1 MLFITADKIGYGRRR
16 TNKWLRDCR
25 TQWVDEVNL
34 MNITYDYYKIFY
46 YVAKYHSFTKAA
58 SVLMNNQPN
67 ITRSMNN
74 LEHELGCRLL
84 LRSNRGVKLTPEGEK
99 LFRHVA
105 LAVEQIQAGEE
116 ELRTAQSLQN
126 GQVSIGASETAL
138 HGLLLHKLGEFHR
151 EYPGVR
157 IRISNQTTPQAIQA
171 LKNGVVDFAVIT
183 NPSGVSRPLKEIP
196 LKSFREILVGG
207 PQFLPLSENTWHLR
221 ELEPYSFVCMDK
233 KSRSYELYG
242 DFFLE
247 HGLIL
252 EPDLE
257 AATMDQVL
265 LMVKNGLGIGFL
277 PEEFARDALEKKEIF
292 RIHLY
297 EEPPKRSI
305 SLIQDMER
313 PLNVAAKRL
322 TELLCSWGSH
332 SSPS

>member
-1 MLFITADKIGYGRRR
+1 MFNTADKIGYGRRR

-74 LEHELGCRLL
+74 LEHELGCKLL

-116 ELRTAQSLQN
+116 ELKMAQSLQS

-151 EYPGVR
+151 DYPGVR

>member
-1 MLFITADKIGYGRRR
+1 
-16 TNKWLRDCR
+16 
-25 TQWVDEVNL
+25 
-34 MNITYDYYKIFY
+34 
-46 YVAKYHSFTKAA
+46 
-58 SVLMNNQPN
+58 
-67 ITRSMNN
+67 
-74 LEHELGCRLL
+74 
-84 LRSNRGVKLTPEGEK
+84 
-99 LFRHVA
+99 
-105 LAVEQIQAGEE
+105 
-116 ELRTAQSLQN
+116 
-126 GQVSIGASETAL
+126 
-138 HGLLLHKLGEFHR
+138 
-151 EYPGVR
+151 
-157 IRISNQTTPQAIQA
+157 

>member
-1 MLFITADKIGYGRRR
+1 
-16 TNKWLRDCR
+16 
-25 TQWVDEVNL
+25 

-116 ELRTAQSLQN
+116 ELKMAQSLQS

-151 EYPGVR
+151 DYPGVR

-242 DFFLE
+242 DFFME

-252 EPDLE
+252 DPDLE

-313 PLNVAAKRL
+313 PLSIVLKKLFN
-322 TELLCSWGSH
+322 LLCC
-332 SSPS
+332 

>member
-1 MLFITADKIGYGRRR
+1 M
-16 TNKWLRDCR
+16 
-25 TQWVDEVNL
+25 
-34 MNITYDYYKIFY
+34 
-46 YVAKYHSFTKAA
+46 AKYHSFTKAA

-116 ELRTAQSLQN
+116 ELKMAQSLQS

-151 EYPGVR
+151 DYPGVR

-196 LKSFREILVGG
+196 FKEFPGEILVGG

>member
-1 MLFITADKIGYGRRR
+1 
-16 TNKWLRDCR
+16 
-25 TQWVDEVNL
+25 

-74 LEHELGCRLL
+74 LEHELGCKLL

-116 ELRTAQSLQN
+116 ELKMAQSLQS

-151 EYPGVR
+151 DYPGVR

>member
-1 MLFITADKIGYGRRR
+1 M
-16 TNKWLRDCR
+16 
-25 TQWVDEVNL
+25 
-34 MNITYDYYKIFY
+34 MNVTYDYYKIFY

-58 SVLMNNQPN
+58 SVLMNSQPN

-116 ELRTAQSLQN
+116 ELRMEQSLKS

-157 IRISNQTTPQAIQA
+157 IRISNQTTPQAILA
-171 LKNGVVDFAVIT
+171 LKNGTVDFAVIT
-183 NPSGVSRPLKEIP
+183 NPSGIRIPLKETP
-196 LKSFREILVGG
+196 LKQFREILVGG
-207 PQFLPLSENTWHLR
+207 PQFSGLSEKTWDLG

-247 HGLIL
+247 HGLTL

-277 PEEFARDALEKKEIF
+277 PEGFARDALDKHEIF
-292 RIHLY
+292 RIPLHG
-297 EEPPKRSI
+297 EPPKRSI
-305 SLIQDMER
+305 CLIQDMER
-313 PLNVAAKRL
+313 PLSVAAKKL
-322 TELLCSWGSH
+322 TELLCGPDTTAS
-332 SSPS
+332 SSPF

>member
-1 MLFITADKIGYGRRR
+1 
-16 TNKWLRDCR
+16 
-25 TQWVDEVNL
+25 

-116 ELRTAQSLQN
+116 ELKMAQSLQS

-151 EYPGVR
+151 DYPGVR

>member
-1 MLFITADKIGYGRRR
+1 
-16 TNKWLRDCR
+16 
-25 TQWVDEVNL
+25 

>member
-1 MLFITADKIGYGRRR
+1 
-16 TNKWLRDCR
+16 
-25 TQWVDEVNL
+25 

-58 SVLMNNQPN
+58 AVLMNNQPN

-116 ELRTAQSLQN
+116 ELKMAQSLQS

-151 EYPGVR
+151 DYPGVR

>member
-1 MLFITADKIGYGRRR
+1 
-16 TNKWLRDCR
+16 
-25 TQWVDEVNL
+25 
-34 MNITYDYYKIFY
+34 MNITYDYYKIFFF
-46 YVAKYHSFTKAA
+46 VAKYHSFTKAA

-116 ELRTAQSLQN
+116 ELKMAQSLQS

-151 EYPGVR
+151 DYPGVR

>member
-1 MLFITADKIGYGRRR
+1 
-16 TNKWLRDCR
+16 
-25 TQWVDEVNL
+25 

-116 ELRTAQSLQN
+116 ELKMAQSLQS

-151 EYPGVR
+151 DYPGVR

-196 LKSFREILVGG
+196 LKSLREILVGG

>member
-1 MLFITADKIGYGRRR
+1 
-16 TNKWLRDCR
+16 
-25 TQWVDEVNL
+25 

-116 ELRTAQSLQN
+116 ELKMAQSLQS

-151 EYPGVR
+151 DYPGVR

-242 DFFLE
+242 DFFME

-313 PLNVAAKRL
+313 PLSIVLKKLFN
-322 TELLCSWGSH
+322 LLCC
-332 SSPS
+332 

>member
-1 MLFITADKIGYGRRR
+1 MLFNTADKIGYGRRR

-116 ELRTAQSLQN
+116 ELKMAQSLQS

-151 EYPGVR
+151 DYPGVR

>member
-1 MLFITADKIGYGRRR
+1 M
-16 TNKWLRDCR
+16 
-25 TQWVDEVNL
+25 
-34 MNITYDYYKIFY
+34 
-46 YVAKYHSFTKAA
+46 
-58 SVLMNNQPN
+58 
-67 ITRSMNN
+67 
-74 LEHELGCRLL
+74 
-84 LRSNRGVKLTPEGEK
+84 RSNRGVKLTPEGEK

-116 ELRTAQSLQN
+116 ELKMAQSLQS

-151 EYPGVR
+151 DYPGVR

>member
-1 MLFITADKIGYGRRR
+1 
-16 TNKWLRDCR
+16 
-25 TQWVDEVNL
+25 

-116 ELRTAQSLQN
+116 ELKMAQSLQS

-151 EYPGVR
+151 DYPGVR

-242 DFFLE
+242 DFFME

>member
-1 MLFITADKIGYGRRR
+1 
-16 TNKWLRDCR
+16 
-25 TQWVDEVNL
+25 

-116 ELRTAQSLQN
+116 ELKMAQSLQS

-151 EYPGVR
+151 DYPGVR

-313 PLNVAAKRL
+313 PLSIVLKKLFN
-322 TELLCSWGSH
+322 LLCC
-332 SSPS
+332 

>member
-1 MLFITADKIGYGRRR
+1 MLFNTADKIGYGQRR

-116 ELRTAQSLQN
+116 ELKMAQSLQS

-151 EYPGVR
+151 DYPGVR
-157 IRISNQTTPQAIQA
+157 IRISNQTTPKAIQA

-183 NPSGVSRPLKEIP
+183 NPSGVSRPLNEIP

-242 DFFLE
+242 DFFME

-313 PLNVAAKRL
+313 PLSIVLKKLFN
-322 TELLCSWGSH
+322 LLCC
-332 SSPS
+332 